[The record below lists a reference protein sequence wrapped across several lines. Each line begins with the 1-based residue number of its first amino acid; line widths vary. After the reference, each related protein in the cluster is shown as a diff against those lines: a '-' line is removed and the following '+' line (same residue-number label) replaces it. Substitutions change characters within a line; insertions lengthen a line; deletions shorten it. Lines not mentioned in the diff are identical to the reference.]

1 MDTIK
6 VCDKQYLISKI
17 WTVGSSEAEDNNN
30 RMDTHSMVGIYNSRF
45 TEECKRLSEDD
56 IIINGVKYF
65 KI

>member
-1 MDTIK
+1 M
-6 VCDKQYLISKI
+6 
-17 WTVGSSEAEDNNN
+17 VGSSEAEDNNN
-30 RMDTHSMVGIYNSRF
+30 RMDTHSMVGMSNSRF